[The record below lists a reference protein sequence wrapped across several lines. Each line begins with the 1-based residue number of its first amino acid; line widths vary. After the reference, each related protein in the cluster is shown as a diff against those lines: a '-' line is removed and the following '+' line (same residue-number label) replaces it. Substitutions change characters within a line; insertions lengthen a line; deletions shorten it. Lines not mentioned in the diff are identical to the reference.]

1 MKYIVEL
8 KYTNPSHEHV
18 SLRRRVESTSRLVEA
33 ANEQEAVFRATRQ
46 QKALGFMIKEAKATV
61 VQEATKKVDF
71 VKFGKD
77 ILAQR
82 LEEGFDTD
90 PKDIAAY
97 LVNRHGKGKVTMDH
111 IEAYERGRDSHRPI
125 EKNAV
130 MQHVKKMS
138 EEVEQVDEASH
149 VAYLK
154 PKAGAPSDVKDH
166 FDLPVH
172 SDSKKDAHSK
182 FAKVFG
188 SNMAKHYE
196 VVHVKPKAVKEEVE
210 QIDELKKSTLASYV
224 NKAANQVRAKT
235 GIAASFET
243 QGVRKRNPEQKAAY
257 MGLAKDFRKG
267 TKKRLA
273 GIEKATTK
281 LAKEEVET
289 VDEADVTKDLRTSM
303 KMMDLRHGVDSDKRV
318 SGYKMSAVV
327 RSAQKKFDAQSKGQG
342 KMRPQAGT
350 LPAKKISE
358 DVELQYIEEKL
369 TAADPASK
377 WISDFVASDNPKFAG
392 KSKKERIQMALGA
405 HYAAKRAKNEEVV
418 DEAKKTE
425 QKKEDGKKAEGREN
439 VLQGKVN
446 KINMEPKLDH
456 TVGGVK

>member
-138 EEVEQVDEASH
+138 
-149 VAYLK
+149 
-154 PKAGAPSDVKDH
+154 
-166 FDLPVH
+166 
-172 SDSKKDAHSK
+172 
-182 FAKVFG
+182 
-188 SNMAKHYE
+188 
-196 VVHVKPKAVKEEVE
+196 
-210 QIDELKKSTLASYV
+210 
-224 NKAANQVRAKT
+224 
-235 GIAASFET
+235 
-243 QGVRKRNPEQKAAY
+243 
-257 MGLAKDFRKG
+257 
-267 TKKRLA
+267 
-273 GIEKATTK
+273 
-281 LAKEEVET
+281 EEVET